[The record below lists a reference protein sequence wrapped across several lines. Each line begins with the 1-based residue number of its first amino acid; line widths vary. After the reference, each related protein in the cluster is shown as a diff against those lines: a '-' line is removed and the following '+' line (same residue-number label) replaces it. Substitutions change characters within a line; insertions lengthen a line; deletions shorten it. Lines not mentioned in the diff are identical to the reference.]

1 MTFIACSSAA
11 WGGQQHT
18 PQTMASSSPLSVWWC
33 CGKCGHEWRATVISR
48 TSNKDGC
55 PHCCAAD
62 FKPLSVTHPE
72 LAAEWHE
79 LNKDMIVKKGS
90 RIPNEIVG
98 TPLTPATCSKYVLAR
113 CLRCRFYVIF
123 ARKGYW
129 FFFGFTSLTR
139 RGPAFRSCYRF
150 CPSRAAGKNVGF
162 SSFLLLFA
170 LANTIFKRRSPDLLS
185 AGASLLTNSAPAHS
199 RHPGAAIRPCGG
211 GAERTSTSRTRPR
224 SARVRMAGPGALCAG
239 RTLPSPWPRT
249 PSTATA

>member
-1 MTFIACSSAA
+1 MCFSSLYCLHILACAFGASCHACCRDIVFTHWHFIFCFCASVCLMTFIACSSAA

-98 TPLTPATCSKYVLAR
+98 TPLTPATCSKYVLAHS
-113 CLRCRFYVIF
+113 LRCRFYVIF

-129 FFFGFTSLTR
+129 LFLGFTSLTR

-170 LANTIFKRRSPDLLS
+170 LANTISKD
-185 AGASLLTNSAPAHS
+185 
-199 RHPGAAIRPCGG
+199 
-211 GAERTSTSRTRPR
+211 E
-224 SARVRMAGPGALCAG
+224 ARIC
-239 RTLPSPWPRT
+239 
-249 PSTATA
+249 